1 MSRNAAAT
9 AQGLE
14 ISIDCGDDEL
24 DNLKSMDFG
33 AMAGAGM
40 DIATAGS
47 LSGSVDVL
55 YNLGLSSISESDDV
69 KNRAFSIVAVV
80 GFPIGWRGGQHAE
93 DGRRRWSSRVGII
106 ISLPGPGRPRE
117 YRPSAQSGRPFEIS
131 LPPAAAFTE
140 ERRTCNW
147 NCGQLEPVGV
157 IP

>member
-55 YNLGLSSISESDDV
+55 YNLGLSSNAESDDV
-69 KNRAFSIVAVV
+69 KNRAFSIVA
-80 GFPIGWRGGQHAE
+80 GAAFPIGWRGGQHAE
-93 DGRRRWSSRVGII
+93 DGRRRWSSRDGII
-106 ISLPGPGRPRE
+106 IGLPGPGRPGE
-117 YRPSAQSGRPFEIS
+117 YRPSARSDRPFEIS
-131 LPPAAAFTE
+131 LPAAAAFTE
-140 ERRTCNW
+140 ERRTSNW